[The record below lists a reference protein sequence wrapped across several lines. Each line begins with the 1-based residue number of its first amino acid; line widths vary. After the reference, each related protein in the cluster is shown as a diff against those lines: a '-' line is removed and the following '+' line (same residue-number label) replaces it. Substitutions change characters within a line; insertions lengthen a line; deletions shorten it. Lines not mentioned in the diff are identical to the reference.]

1 MDSVKICRACLATE
15 DRVHLLDWRQPID
28 SLEYVLSYKE
38 CFCKC
43 TQINLS
49 FKDDGIECDEARTQ
63 YLCLYCTQKLK
74 DAYDF
79 IEKARRADNE
89 LRCAKAEKVELE
101 SIESNFEWVPVE
113 VKLME
118 TNKPVEK
125 DCKEDIKETNVWNE
139 RFIEDARI
147 DMSNNIKREENMD
160 EKLANEPYE
169 HCMDEATVVLSNES
183 DHHNSAPTYSWNE
196 NSMDG
201 NGIGISDDFEHGD
214 NIDKKLANES
224 DEYCMEEVGKLNEDE
239 RKNLKN
245 LKKRGKVKNKSD
257 RSRKHFTRLDELVNC
272 DECQKTMTRKALGK
286 HKPLHKPKIFL
297 CQTCSKTFSEASGLK
312 NHELIHREN
321 RERYP
326 CDKCNQTF
334 LSRYSYKKHIQT
346 HESNQKPIY
355 QCTQC
360 EKSFLHKN
368 GLTIHELHH

>member
-28 SLEYVLSYKE
+28 SLEYDLSYKE

-49 FKDDGIECDEARTQ
+49 FKDDGTERDETRTQ

-125 DCKEDIKETNVWNE
+125 DCKEDIKETNVWDE
-139 RFIEDARI
+139 RFIDDARM
-147 DMSNNIKREENMD
+147 DMSNNIKREENTD

-169 HCMDEATVVLSNES
+169 HCMDEAAVVLSNES

-196 NSMDG
+196 NTMDD
-201 NGIGISDDFEHGD
+201 NGIAISDDFEHGD

-224 DEYCMEEVGKLNEDE
+224 DEHCMDVFGKLNEDE
-239 RKNLKN
+239 RKN

-257 RSRKHFTRLDELVNC
+257 PSGKHFTRLDELVNC
-272 DECQKTMTRKALGK
+272 DECQKTMTRKALRK
-286 HKPLHKPKIFL
+286 HKPLHKPKFFL
-297 CQTCSKTFSEASGLK
+297 CQTCPKTFSEASGLK
-312 NHELIHREN
+312 NHKLSHREN

-346 HESNQKPIY
+346 HECNQKPIY